1 MSEESEYLSLLLS
14 ANMDEIEHYK
24 DSDYAFAFIELNVI
38 SRGWHQG
45 KVAMRGKGSSKRL
58 REAEQSLG
66 SSAWIGS
73 VPLRRDGTK
82 CRKKDGREYSSD
94 TKGSIPIN
102 IAQPYFV
109 GKGQQKETVLG
120 LKEPV

>member
-82 CRKKDGREYSSD
+82 CRKKDGREYGSD

>member
-94 TKGSIPIN
+94 IKGSIPIN

>member
-24 DSDYAFAFIELNVI
+24 DSDYAFAFIELDVI

-94 TKGSIPIN
+94 IKGSIPIN

>member
-24 DSDYAFAFIELNVI
+24 DSDYAFAFIELDVI

-82 CRKKDGREYSSD
+82 CRKRDRREYSSD
-94 TKGSIPIN
+94 PKGSIQIN

-109 GKGQQKETVLG
+109 EKGQQKETVLG